1 MHLGVSEIS
10 WHRRETLLVQTE
22 QGLMRVGSNN
32 DEASF
37 GEGVWWTLFACQ
49 AMEASARHPVFIFDP
64 TRINSGQAL
73 RDFGRGFVSSWG
85 LHPLP
90 RRRPWQSA
98 GSGLEAQGRGAEGTK
113 KARHN
118 SG

>member
-1 MHLGVSEIS
+1 MYLGVSEIS

-49 AMEASARHPVFIFDP
+49 AMEAGARHPVFIFDP

-73 RDFGRGFVSSWG
+73 RDFGRGFVSSPASLAERRLG
-85 LHPLP
+85 PGGAG
-90 RRRPWQSA
+90 RRR
-98 GSGLEAQGRGAEGTK
+98 R
-113 KARHN
+113 RH
-118 SG
+118 